1 MTLIRQA
8 LTSRRGLILVGLA
21 VAWACWQLWL
31 VIAAPGKIGA
41 GFPDRQRVNAVVTL
55 PFAPERFHIL
65 VFQRY
70 GRVSGTDGNSVEL
83 RGIDKNQL
91 GALARLYWVKRIEPM
106 QQGG

>member
-1 MTLIRQA
+1 MRLLRQA
-8 LTSRRGLILVGLA
+8 LGSRRGLILLGLA
-21 VAWACWQLWL
+21 AAWLLWQAWLFAVAPAK
-31 VIAAPGKIGA
+31 IAA
-41 GFPDRQRVNAVVTL
+41 GFPERARVNAVITL

-70 GRVSGTDGNSVEL
+70 GRVTGTEGNSVEL

-91 GALARLYWVKRIEPM
+91 GAIARHYWVRRIEPL

>member
-1 MTLIRQA
+1 MRLIRQA
-8 LTSRRGLILVGLA
+8 LGSRRGLILLGLGG
-21 VAWACWQLWL
+21 AWLLWQAWL
-31 VIAAPGKIGA
+31 FAIAPAKIAG
-41 GFPDRQRVNAVVTL
+41 GFPDRPRVNAVVTL

-70 GRVSGTDGNSVEL
+70 GRVSGTEGNSVEL

-91 GALARLYWVKRIEPM
+91 GAIARHYWVRRIEPL

>member
-1 MTLIRQA
+1 MRLVRAA
-8 LTSRRGLILVGLA
+8 LRSRRVLILVGLLG
-21 VAWACWQLWL
+21 AWLGWQAWL
-31 VIAAPGKIGA
+31 ALAAPAKIAA
-41 GFPDRQRVNAVVTL
+41 GFPDRPRVNAVVTL

-83 RGIDKNQL
+83 RAIDRSQL
-91 GALARLYWVKRIEPM
+91 NAIARYYWVRRIEPL

>member
-1 MTLIRQA
+1 MMLLRSA
-8 LTSRRGLILVGLA
+8 LTSRRGLILIGVGLA
-21 VAWACWQLWL
+21 WLGWQAWLAVVAPA
-31 VIAAPGKIGA
+31 KIGT

-70 GRVSGTDGNSVEL
+70 GRVSGAEGNSVEL
-83 RGIDKNQL
+83 RNIDKSQL
-91 GALARLYWVKRIEPM
+91 GAIARFYWVRRIEPL

>member
-1 MTLIRQA
+1 MRLLAATFR
-8 LTSRRGLILVGLA
+8 SRRALILIGLA
-21 VAWACWQLWL
+21 VAWLGWQVWL
-31 VIAAPGKIGA
+31 AIVAPAKIAGV
-41 GFPDRQRVNAVVTL
+41 FPDRQRVNAVVTL

-83 RGIDKNQL
+83 RAIDRSQL
-91 GALARLYWVKRIEPM
+91 NAIARYYWVKRIEPL

>member
-1 MTLIRQA
+1 MRLVSAI
-8 LTSRRGLILVGLA
+8 LHSRRALILIGLA
-21 VAWACWQLWL
+21 IAWLAWQGWLAMVAPAK
-31 VIAAPGKIGA
+31 IAG

-83 RGIDKNQL
+83 RGVDRSQL
-91 GALARLYWVKRIEPM
+91 AAIARYYWVKRIEPL

>member
-1 MTLIRQA
+1 MNLIRSA
-8 LTSRRGLILVGLA
+8 LGSRRGLILLGLA
-21 VAWACWQLWL
+21 AAWLGWQAWLFAVAPAK
-31 VIAAPGKIGA
+31 VAD
-41 GFPDRQRVNAVVTL
+41 GFPNRQRVNALITL

-70 GRVSGTDGNSVEL
+70 GRVSGTEGNSVEV

-91 GALARLYWVKRIEPM
+91 GAIARYYWVRRIEPL